1 MTRLLKIRL
10 SNELLWHDSQ
20 IDMDLFI
27 ITREFNDEVFGWYNG
42 TYISILKKSI
52 DNVFEE
58 GN

>member
-1 MTRLLKIRL
+1 MTRLLKIRFP
-10 SNELLWHDSQ
+10 NESLWYDSQ

-27 ITREFNDEVFGWYNG
+27 RTKEFNDEVFGWYNG

>member
-1 MTRLLKIRL
+1 MTRLLKIRFP
-10 SNELLWHDSQ
+10 NESLWYDSQ

-27 ITREFNDEVFGWYNG
+27 RTREFNNEVFGWYNG

>member
-1 MTRLLKIRL
+1 MTRLLKIRFP
-10 SNELLWHDSQ
+10 NESLWYDSQ

-27 ITREFNDEVFGWYNG
+27 RTREFNDEVFGWYNG

>member
-1 MTRLLKIRL
+1 MTRSLKIRFP
-10 SNELLWHDSQ
+10 NESSWCDTQ

-27 ITREFNDEVFGWYNG
+27 RTREFDDEVFGWYDG